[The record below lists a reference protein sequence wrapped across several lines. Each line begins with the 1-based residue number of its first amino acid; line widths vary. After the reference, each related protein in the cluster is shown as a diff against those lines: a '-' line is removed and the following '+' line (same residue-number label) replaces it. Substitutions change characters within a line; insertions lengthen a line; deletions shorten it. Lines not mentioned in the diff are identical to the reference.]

1 MYKSPPVQ
9 SFLYGLSS
17 KELHQ
22 DKLIYKHGTLRLVR
36 TSCIS
41 RYFFQLRSK
50 NKVLGTLRV
59 SLSDLGDMSLNEIN
73 NNHNLMLLCSED
85 ARVDTYDGLMST
97 TCKLIHTGEFANFSD
112 TQTLVSQF
120 CPNLINMDYFY
131 RVAVIALGFY

>member
-1 MYKSPPVQ
+1 MYKSLPVQ
-9 SFLYGLSS
+9 SFLNGLSS

-41 RYFFQLRSK
+41 GYIRNLSFFFQLRSK

-59 SLSDLGDMSLNEIN
+59 SLSDLGEMSLNEIN
-73 NNHNLMLLCSED
+73 NDHNLTLLCSDIELD

-97 TCKLIHTGEFANFSD
+97 TCKLIHTGEFVNFSD

-120 CPNLINMDYFY
+120 CPNHYSH
-131 RVAVIALGFY
+131 